1 MNSLKFRTLGSALCL
16 PLVGMALGLL
26 VGNGLQAAEPAA
38 GQAAEPAANAQK
50 PAREEQLGRYGRLE
64 IGLVL
69 PSPGK
74 NKDFDSVQLPDFTV
88 SGKTGVG
95 FGAALGYQIDPH
107 WAVELGLD
115 HRFFGLKGDYQSLAP
130 TSQPKGFSV
139 THYDSYVN
147 SVTAMPKLRMS
158 LQVTDD
164 IKATANL
171 GIGISNNITGT
182 RENFQPNPGGWTGI
196 YGSGEYWNV
205 YGRSTTSLAWTV
217 GAGGEYRISK
227 QLFVTLDVNYN
238 DLGKAT
244 WSPNFIEFNSNR
256 RGRENASYYLDLA
269 TVELRLGLGYR
280 F

>member
-1 MNSLKFRTLGSALCL
+1 MNNLIIRTLGSALCL
-16 PLVGMALGLL
+16 PLVVIGLGLL
-26 VGNGLQAAEPAA
+26 GANCLQAAETAA
-38 GQAAEPAANAQK
+38 GTTAEATADAKK
-50 PAREEQLGRYGRLE
+50 PVREEQMGRYGRLE
-64 IGLVL
+64 FGLVM
-69 PSPGK
+69 PVPGK
-74 NKDFDSVQLPDFTV
+74 NKDFDIVQLPDFTV

-115 HRFFGLKGDYQSLAP
+115 HRFFGLKGDFLSAAP
-130 TSQPKGFSV
+130 ASQTQGLFI

-171 GIGISNNITGT
+171 GIGISNNVTGT
-182 RENFQPNPGGWTGI
+182 RENFQPNPGSWTGI
-196 YGSGEYWNV
+196 YGSGEYWNI

-244 WSPNFIEFNSNR
+244 WSPNFIEFNTNR
-256 RGRENASYYLDLA
+256 RGRENVSYFLDLA